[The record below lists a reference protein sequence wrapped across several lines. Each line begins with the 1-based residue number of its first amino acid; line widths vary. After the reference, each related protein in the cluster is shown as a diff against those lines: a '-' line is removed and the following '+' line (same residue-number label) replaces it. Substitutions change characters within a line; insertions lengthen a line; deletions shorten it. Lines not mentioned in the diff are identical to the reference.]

1 MFLGLTLGWI
11 PVLTLGLINNKRA
24 TADSNVLPALSN
36 ITAVAATDG
45 GGGTN
50 VVVTRSN
57 TDHGSPL
64 EVGLLFPVV
73 LFLHQ
78 PAPEQP
84 TPVFAASAEILQVQ
98 SKVSE
103 NKTRWF
109 AA

>member
-1 MFLGLTLGWI
+1 MNLTGFFILS
-11 PVLTLGLINNKRA
+11 K
-24 TADSNVLPALSN
+24 DSFNF
-36 ITAVAATDG
+36 
-45 GGGTN
+45 
-50 VVVTRSN
+50 
-57 TDHGSPL
+57 SPL

-103 NKTRWF
+103 NKTRWI